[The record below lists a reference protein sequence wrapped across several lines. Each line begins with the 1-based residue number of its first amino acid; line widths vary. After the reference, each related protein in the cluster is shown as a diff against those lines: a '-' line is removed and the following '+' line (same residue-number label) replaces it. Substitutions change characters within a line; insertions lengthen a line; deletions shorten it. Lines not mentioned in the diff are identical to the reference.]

1 MKHILIGI
9 VFFLNNTYILSQ
21 IDKTDSIYFNV
32 SLDPVI
38 VSSSKLDVNAFIKM
52 CIKDETFYKA
62 FRNLRKIN
70 YKSQN
75 YFVGY
80 DKKKIPKTNYQ
91 STTLQHFENKCRTM
105 DTYDESVTGN
115 FFDKKKKINYYT
127 GELFDKLFFTHGK
140 VCNTDDADIL
150 DINKKGK
157 TKTEGRVMELK
168 KLIFKPG
175 TKVDVPYLGNRM
187 EIFSPKMIQYYDYSI
202 ESKIFNNKIDC
213 YVFKIRVK
221 ESAEKKDE
229 DDTVVK
235 FLETYFDKSNL
246 QIVGRTYRLK
256 CDNWMYDFDVLMNIE
271 LTKIN
276 DKYYPT
282 YIKYDGK
289 WDVVF
294 KSQEQCSFY
303 AKMTDFFEKK

>member
-1 MKHILIGI
+1 MNRIGVI
-9 VFFLNNTYILSQ
+9 VFFLLNSFVATSQ
-21 IDKTDSIYFNV
+21 QYNKDSIYFDV
-32 SLDPVI
+32 TLDPVI
-38 VSSSKLDVNAFIKM
+38 VSASKLDVNAFIKM

-75 YFVGY
+75 YFVAY
-80 DKKKIPKTNYQ
+80 NKKKIPLTTYQ
-91 STTLQHFENKCRTM
+91 SNTFQHFENKCRTM
-105 DTYDESVTGN
+105 DTYDENISGN
-115 FFDKKKKINYYT
+115 FYDKKRKIRYYT

-140 VCNTDDADIL
+140 VCEIEDTDIL

-157 TKTEGRVMELK
+157 TKTEGRVLELK

-175 TKVDVPYLGNRM
+175 TKVDVPYLGHKM
-187 EIFSPKMIQYYDYSI
+187 EIFSPKMTKYYDYSI
-202 ESKIFNNKIDC
+202 ESKLFNGKIDC

-221 ESAEKKDE
+221 EEAEKNDE

-235 FLETYFDKSNL
+235 YLDTYFDKSNM

-256 CDNWMYDFDVLMNIE
+256 CDNWLYDFDVLMNIE

-276 DKYYPT
+276 DKYYPI

-289 WDVVF
+289 WDVAF
-294 KSQEQCSFY
+294 KSQEHCAFN